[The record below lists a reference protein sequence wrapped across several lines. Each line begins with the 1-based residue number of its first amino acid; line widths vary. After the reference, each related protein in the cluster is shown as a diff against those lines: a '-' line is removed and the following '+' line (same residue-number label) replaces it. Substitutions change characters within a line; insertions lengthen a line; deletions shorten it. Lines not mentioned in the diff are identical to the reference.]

1 MRKRTSDQE
10 TPNGS
15 GVCWENVSQQDEEEE
30 DEEEEDEEKEDNEE
44 EEDEDNEEE
53 EDEDNAGLSDRSDLP
68 PLVCCVPAT
77 PGLDPD
83 GQNMISEIFS
93 DALNMIS
100 EIFSIFF

>member
-15 GVCWENVSQQDEEEE
+15 GVCWENVSQHDEEGE
-30 DEEEEDEEKEDNEE
+30 D
-44 EEDEDNEEE
+44 EEDEDNEE

>member
-1 MRKRTSDQE
+1 MD
-10 TPNGS
+10 PWS
-15 GVCWENVSQQDEEEE
+15 GVCWENVSQPDEEDDE
-30 DEEEEDEEKEDNEE
+30 DKEEEND
-44 EEDEDNEEE
+44 DEDNDEEDD
-53 EDEDNAGLSDRSDLP
+53 DEDNAGLSDRSDLP

>member
-1 MRKRTSDQE
+1 MD
-10 TPNGS
+10 P
-15 GVCWENVSQQDEEEE
+15 CWENVFHPDQ
-30 DEEEEDEEKEDNEE
+30 EKDG
-44 EEDEDNEEE
+44 EEDEDNEEDDDEDNEDDE
-53 EDEDNAGLSDRSDLP
+53 EDDDEDNAGLSDRSDLP